1 MNLLSRSRER
11 RDEAAPPQAVA
22 SCCGSVELVEDDGD
36 QEQASA

>member
-11 RDEAAPPQAVA
+11 RGEAAPPQAVA

-36 QEQASA
+36 EEATPA